1 ILISLAII
9 LLIVSIFLI
18 NERSKHTTFEE
29 ALFEWIGEE
38 EIIARIVFTD
48 NRGSAGNRKR
58 AILDSEEE
66 INQLLNSN
74 GFQLALDME
83 LKEGN
88 KSLPT
93 TNYEMDLYLD
103 RESYAGTRAVSVI
116 YGENDLMI
124 GDAYYELS
132 EDEYNY
138 LVRVIADQELESF

>member
-1 ILISLAII
+1 
-9 LLIVSIFLI
+9 
-18 NERSKHTTFEE
+18 
-29 ALFEWIGEE
+29 
-38 EIIARIVFTD
+38 
-48 NRGSAGNRKR
+48 
-58 AILDSEEE
+58 
-66 INQLLNSN
+66 
-74 GFQLALDME
+74 ME